1 MIKKNSRNKLSLK
14 QLVSA
19 FVGEGWGG
27 GGTRGGG
34 GEDGGEGSPGALG
47 FYRLPKHSTYVK
59 YFDH

>member
-19 FVGEGWGG
+19 FVGEGWG
-27 GGTRGGG
+27 RGGNWGEEAG
-34 GEDGGEGSPGALG
+34 GRGGGSPGALG
-47 FYRLPKHSTYVK
+47 IYRLPKHSTYVN